1 MKIQII
7 GKPQTSNNLT
17 LLQHIAVIANR
28 CYTNLSLNEIIDK
41 LNDGRLNPQTLVEKL
56 IKSGHMS
63 VFEHISYTFNIEDI
77 SVACLGQLTRHRLAS
92 FSVRSLRY
100 NNLAKDEDI
109 NVVIPKDLEYRD
121 VNEIYL
127 KSITD
132 SYNNYCKLIEKGYL
146 PEQARYVLPQGIK
159 TSLIMTMNIRELFH
173 FFELRNCN
181 RADNEI
187 HELASLMLKELD
199 KEDKFLFSFVKHN
212 CNQCTHKCNKFTLN
226 K

>member
-1 MKIQII
+1 MKVEII
-7 GKPQTSNNLT
+7 GKTQTSNNLT
-17 LLQHIAVIANR
+17 LIQHLATIANR
-28 CYTNLSLNEIIDK
+28 CYTNLTFSDIIDK
-41 LNDGRLNPQTLVEKL
+41 IHDGRLNAETLIERL

-63 VFEHISYTFNIEDI
+63 IFEHVLFTFNIEDI

-109 NVVIPKDLEYRD
+109 NVVIPEGLEYRD

-159 TSLIMTMNIRELFH
+159 TSLIMSMNLRELFH

-181 RADNEI
+181 RADKEI
-187 HELASLMLKELD
+187 HQLAQLMLKELD
-199 KEDKFLFSFVKHN
+199 KESKFLFSFVKRS
-212 CNQCTHKCNKFTLN
+212 CNQCTHKCNKFTL